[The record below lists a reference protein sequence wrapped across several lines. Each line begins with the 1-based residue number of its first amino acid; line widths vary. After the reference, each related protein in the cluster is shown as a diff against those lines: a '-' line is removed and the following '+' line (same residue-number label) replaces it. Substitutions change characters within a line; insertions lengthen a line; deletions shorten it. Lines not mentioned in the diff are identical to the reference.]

1 MKRKRL
7 DLLKLC
13 PRAGEFRDNRTDW
26 NLFTRD
32 ARMAAFSIKRMTT
45 TLVEELRRNEPLFFS
60 EAKWQ
65 EAMSRG
71 YWNK

>member
-7 DLLKLC
+7 DLLRLC
-13 PRAGEFRDNRTDW
+13 PRAGEFRDNRTGW

-32 ARMAAFSIKRMTT
+32 ARMAAFSIKSMTMI
-45 TLVEELRRNEPLFFS
+45 LIGELRRNEPPISS
-60 EAKWQ
+60 EAEWQ